1 MKTNK
6 RRPEWISQLFIY
18 KSITQSLSPKIRLKF
33 MLKKNWK
40 EKLANS
46 WSTDKSVYLERSRK
60 PLKLNEKIIQIE
72 VIRIIVKTTNKI

>member
-33 MLKKNWK
+33 MLKINWK
-40 EKLANS
+40 EKQANS
-46 WSTDKSVYLERSRK
+46 WSTDKSVYLERSRES
-60 PLKLNEKIIQIE
+60 LKLNEKFIQIKA
-72 VIRIIVKTTNKI
+72 IRIIVKTTNKI